1 MISMLIKKL
10 YSTFALKDLGKL
22 SYFLRIQLH
31 YLDSGI
37 ILNQAKYVDDLLF
50 KLEMSNVKST
60 LSSCVNGKHLSLNS
74 GTSLDDI
81 RLYISTIGALQ
92 YLTHTRPD
100 IAYII
105 SHMSSVLCAPTDQ
118 HWQAVKQVLWYI
130 SGTKH
135 FGSLF
140 RLSQNLDVVA
150 YSNDDWASNVDDQC
164 SIVAYCIFVGNN
176 LVSCCKV

>member
-1 MISMLIKKL
+1 MLLIYIDDVITTSNDDTMISMLIRKL

-31 YLDSGI
+31 HLDSGI

-60 LSSCVNGKHLSLNS
+60 LSSCVDGKHLSLNS
-74 GTSLDDI
+74 GTSLDDL

-118 HWQAVKQVLWYI
+118 HWLAV
-130 SGTKH
+130 
-135 FGSLF
+135 
-140 RLSQNLDVVA
+140 
-150 YSNDDWASNVDDQC
+150 
-164 SIVAYCIFVGNN
+164 
-176 LVSCCKV
+176 